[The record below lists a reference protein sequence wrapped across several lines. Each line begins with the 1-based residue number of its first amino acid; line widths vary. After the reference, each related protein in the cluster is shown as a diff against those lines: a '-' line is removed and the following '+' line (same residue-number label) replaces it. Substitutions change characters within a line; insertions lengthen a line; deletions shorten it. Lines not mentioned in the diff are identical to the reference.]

1 MKNKKLKILYI
12 TIGIITCAL
21 IIYLLRPPSYSQ
33 IMTKAVRKA
42 MGKDF
47 REYHSPSFP
56 TNNFGILTTYEN
68 ELTDQSLLC
77 AMSGCFESLI
87 INNEKD
93 SINLG
98 GLADVGQGPAIIL
111 NERNQYSISVQSL
124 LPELWDILGLGAGVD
139 KKEIVNVALK
149 LGPTY
154 ERHLNKI
161 RLNAFINSLSDDNLY
176 KRQYLAGNLVVIVA
190 DVVVKNMEI
199 TINLEDSAAA
209 RLNAKISS
217 KVTLTTDTLKGEFK
231 RLTSGQY
238 SFKINQPL
246 IVLRLARK
254 QPQGSVLGESEN
266 FNDWKPVKDNIDRK
280 IKVKPD

>member
-1 MKNKKLKILYI
+1 MKNKYLKLLSV
-12 TIGIITCAL
+12 TTGIIICAL
-21 IIYLLRPPSYSQ
+21 IIYLLIPPSYSQ

-47 REYHSPSFP
+47 REYQSPSFP

-68 ELTDQSLLC
+68 EVTDQSLLC
-77 AMSGCFESLI
+77 AMSGCFDSLI
-87 INNEKD
+87 INNESD

-98 GLADVGQGPAIIL
+98 GLADVGRGPAILL
-111 NERNQYSISVQSL
+111 NERNQHSVSLKTL
-124 LPELWDILGLGAGVD
+124 LPKLWDILGIEAGVD
-139 KKEIVNVALK
+139 KKEIVNVGLK

-161 RLNAFINSLSDDNLY
+161 KFNAFINRLPDDNLY
-176 KRQYLAGNLVVIVA
+176 KRQYLTGNLVVIVA
-190 DVVVKNMEI
+190 DVVVRNMEI
-199 TINLEDSAAA
+199 VINLEDSAAA
-209 RLNAKISS
+209 RLNAIISPE
-217 KVTLTTDTLKGEFK
+217 VTMTSDTLKGEFK

-254 QPQGSVLGESEN
+254 QPQGGVLGESEN
-266 FNDWKPVKDNIDRK
+266 FNDWIPVKDNIDKK
-280 IKVKPD
+280 IKVKH